1 MEKDKLKK
9 EILKKEIIKIFR
21 KHGLNNKHASI
32 SADAL
37 INAELVGAYGH
48 GLSRLKMYCDR
59 IKKKLI
65 NPNPKIK
72 IKKISSSISQIDADN
87 CIGFVAANIAIKTAI
102 HNAKQTGIGM
112 IGVKNSGHYG
122 LSGYYAEQAT
132 KKNLIAMIYTNAPP
146 AIAPHGSLK
155 TLFGTNPICF
165 GAPVGSKIPF
175 ILDTSMSVINRGKI
189 RVAARNNKKIPNGV
203 ALDKFGK
210 PTSDAKKA
218 LSGVQLPIASF
229 RGSGLA
235 WMVDILS
242 GVLTGSNHAG
252 RVRDPFDD
260 FSGPQNVGHLFIVF
274 RSNLFVKNFN
284 KRIKENVSKVKK
296 LPKIKGVKEI
306 VYPGEN
312 KFKRF
317 NINKN
322 KRIKLS
328 DTIIKDLRI
337 LNL

>member
-9 EILKKEIIKIFR
+9 AILKKEIIKIFR

-87 CIGFVAANIAIKTAI
+87 CIGFVAADIAIKTAI
-102 HNAKQTGIGM
+102 HSAKQTGIGM

-189 RVAARNNKKIPNGV
+189 RVAARNNKKIPEGV

-210 PTSDAKKA
+210 PTTDAKKA

-274 RSNLFVKNFN
+274 KSNLFVKNFN

-312 KFKRF
+312 KSKRF

-322 KRIKLS
+322 KKIKLS
-328 DTIIKDLRI
+328 DTIRKDLRI